1 MKNFIRT
8 LKNEIYK
15 HMTSASKN
23 MCIDKL
29 NDIVNEYNNIY
40 HRAIKMKQVDV
51 KDNSYFNFGKEVII
65 ANILNGVTLIVK
77 KLLKR
82 FMKRNCKTEIKNNLG

>member
-1 MKNFIRT
+1 
-8 LKNEIYK
+8 
-15 HMTSASKN
+15 MTSASKN

-40 HRAIKMKQVDV
+40 HRAIKMKLVEV

-65 ANILNGVTLIVK
+65 VNILNGVTLI
-77 KLLKR
+77 
-82 FMKRNCKTEIKNNLG
+82 

>member
-1 MKNFIRT
+1 
-8 LKNEIYK
+8 
-15 HMTSASKN
+15 MTSASKN

-29 NDIVNEYNNIY
+29 DDIVNEYNNIY
-40 HRAIKMKQVDV
+40 HRAIKMKLVDV

-65 ANILNGVTLIVK
+65 VNILNGVTLIVK
-77 KLLKR
+77 KLLTR

>member
-1 MKNFIRT
+1 
-8 LKNEIYK
+8 
-15 HMTSASKN
+15 MTSASKN

-40 HRAIKMKQVDV
+40 HRAIKMKLVEV

-65 ANILNGVTLIVK
+65 VNILNGVTLIW
-77 KLLKR
+77 
-82 FMKRNCKTEIKNNLG
+82 RNYWNVLWKGIAKQKSKII